1 MTSQQQRQS
10 SPTVDTSQ
18 STQDTESSQAFGSNQ
33 GANESISGSGEPNG
47 AVTAAAENLGD
58 VSSFGALTDAAGS
71 LVEVLVPNPGDQ
83 CQLTIAANIPVD
95 QSGTV
100 KVGCTYVAKVEHDD
114 GGAGF
119 KLRADVMLNVIASQ
133 QGKIFGYTVEAF
145 AKAGAGGYIE
155 AFGDSGSECF
165 RLLGLALQTSIS
177 AASEDVADWIFGESY
192 AEDTLAEMDSDD
204 YVEVGLQ
211 VGVSAGMGV
220 SADRGGNEMDGG
232 PKLQSGLNHQEG
244 VVLQNKGGE
253 LDISQVG
260 RTTGVITLEAG
271 PFGGELKVEIKAG
284 EGNVF
289 LGGKIEGSGTAQLS
303 LDTIVGWLD
312 NPAAAL
318 GPYIVVPVASGI
330 SSIAGMFSGD
340 AASAIST
347 AANEVSQNVA
357 GANLTAN
364 AGRFLDEA
372 TSSGISLEDSSIAAK
387 LGVEFEYDQPG
398 HLKGGKIFIEKVS
411 TLQFGASS
419 PNAAGVYIAL
429 ENVDRLVTI
438 PF

>member
-1 MTSQQQRQS
+1 VT
-10 SPTVDTSQ
+10 
-18 STQDTESSQAFGSNQ
+18 
-33 GANESISGSGEPNG
+33 
-47 AVTAAAENLGD
+47 TAADNLGD
-58 VSSFGALTDAAGS
+58 VSSFGALTDAAGT
-71 LVEVLVPNPGDQ
+71 LVEALVPNPGDQ

-133 QGKIFGYTVEAF
+133 QGTIFGYTVEAF

-155 AFGDSGSECF
+155 AFGDSGAECF

-177 AASEDVADWIFGESY
+177 GANEDVADWIFGESY
-192 AEDTLAEMDSDD
+192 AEDTLAQMDPDD

-220 SADRGGNEMDGG
+220 TGGRDGSDMDGG
-232 PKLQSGLNHQEG
+232 PKLQSGINHQEG
-244 VVLQNKGGE
+244 IVLRNEDGA
-253 LDISQVG
+253 LDLSQVG

-271 PFGGELKVEIKAG
+271 PFGGELKVEVKAG

-318 GPYIVVPVASGI
+318 GPYIVIPVASGI
-330 SSIAGMFSGD
+330 SSIAGLFTGE
-340 AASAIST
+340 AASAIGT
-347 AANEVSQNVA
+347 AADEVAQNVA

-364 AGRFLDEA
+364 AGNFLNQA
-372 TSSGISLEDSSIAAK
+372 TSSGINLEDSSIAAK

-411 TLQFGASS
+411 TMQFGASS
-419 PNAAGVYIAL
+419 PNAAGVFIAL